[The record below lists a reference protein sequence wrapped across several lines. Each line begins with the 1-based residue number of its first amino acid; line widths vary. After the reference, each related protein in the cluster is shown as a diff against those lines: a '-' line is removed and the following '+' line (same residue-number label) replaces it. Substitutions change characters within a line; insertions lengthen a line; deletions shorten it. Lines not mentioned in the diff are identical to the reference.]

1 MSQQTMQNEL
11 DSGTRIGMV
20 FVVEASAASAL
31 AVTGLLLYIAYSAIA
46 IQRNAS
52 QRWSPETHIHY
63 YFLNLLICDLILS
76 IVDNRSCEFACK
88 HPYLSHSVNAQR
100 VYPHAFCTVQG
111 LVKHV
116 GDVGVAL
123 STMAVALHMLAVLV
137 FHWKSP
143 PKFALIGLAI
153 IWLVIIVL
161 VVVPNAVQH
170 NIYGPTGYWCWIEE
184 DTMEQIGLDY
194 IWMWLAA
201 TLNAIAY
208 LFLILVMKRVILLN
222 SNGFRWQGKPER
234 IPIRSS
240 MGALNSTEHTQ
251 EERVRASQMFFYPLV
266 YIIVVLPI
274 SAARFSAFRGH
285 TVPFAVTAVAD
296 TVFGS
301 SGLFNV
307 VLYALTRPR
316 LMPRT
321 RSQDYIDSQANAFS
335 AVEFGQS
342 RFHDTSAL
350 PSSPRS
356 TRF

>member
-76 IVDNRSCEFACK
+76 IGGLLNIKWIIEA
-88 HPYLSHSVNAQR
+88 R